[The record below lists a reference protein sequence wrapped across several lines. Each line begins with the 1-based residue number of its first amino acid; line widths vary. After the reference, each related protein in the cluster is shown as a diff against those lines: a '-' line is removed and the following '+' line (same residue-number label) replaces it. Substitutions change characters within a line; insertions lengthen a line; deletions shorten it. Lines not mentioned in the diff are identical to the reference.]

1 MQNGYEMKRYD
12 YPVKRYCQTMDFGTT
27 TVVKLSF
34 KISDEKK
41 EKSSNKL
48 SNHTSINLEGK
59 KVLLCED
66 NELNIKVAESMLKE
80 RKMEVVK
87 ARNGQEAIEIFT
99 NSKPG
104 TFDIILMDIRMPV
117 INGLKAS
124 SAIRKLDRADVMTI
138 PIVALTAN
146 AYDQEI
152 EVCRQAG
159 MNAHIAKPINI
170 GVFYSV
176 IENELAKAQN
186 NIN

>member
-1 MQNGYEMKRYD
+1 M
-12 YPVKRYCQTMDFGTT
+12 
-27 TVVKLSF
+27 
-34 KISDEKK
+34 
-41 EKSSNKL
+41 
-48 SNHTSINLEGK
+48 
-59 KVLLCED
+59 CED

-87 ARNGQEAIEIFT
+87 ATNGQEAIEIFT
-99 NSKPG
+99 NSNSG

-124 SAIRKLDRADVMTI
+124 SVIRQLDRADAMTI

-146 AYDQEI
+146 AYDQEV

>member
-1 MQNGYEMKRYD
+1 
-12 YPVKRYCQTMDFGTT
+12 
-27 TVVKLSF
+27 
-34 KISDEKK
+34 
-41 EKSSNKL
+41 
-48 SNHTSINLEGK
+48 
-59 KVLLCED
+59 
-66 NELNIKVAESMLKE
+66 
-80 RKMEVVK
+80 
-87 ARNGQEAIEIFT
+87 
-99 NSKPG
+99 
-104 TFDIILMDIRMPV
+104 MPV

-124 SAIRKLDRADVMTI
+124 SAIRQLDRADAMTI

-146 AYDQEI
+146 AYDQEV

>member
-1 MQNGYEMKRYD
+1 M
-12 YPVKRYCQTMDFGTT
+12 
-27 TVVKLSF
+27 
-34 KISDEKK
+34 
-41 EKSSNKL
+41 
-48 SNHTSINLEGK
+48 
-59 KVLLCED
+59 CED

-87 ARNGQEAIEIFT
+87 ATNGQEAIEIFT
-99 NSKPG
+99 NSNSG

-124 SAIRKLDRADVMTI
+124 SAIRQLDRADAMTI

-146 AYDQEI
+146 AYDQEV